1 MVKGVEN
8 QIGVLTGRPAYF
20 QGKAKLLV
28 LFNNSDYLETNDLF
42 PTRKSEE
49 EYKKGKKKKK
59 YEH

>member
-8 QIGVLTGRPAYF
+8 QIGVLTDRPACF
-20 QGKAKLLV
+20 HGKAKLLV

-42 PTRKSEE
+42 PIWKSEE
-49 EYKKGKKKKK
+49 EYRKGKKKT